1 MKRYNQGFLKFGPME
16 ECDTG
21 EWIKAVDADNT
32 MNEIKRQGAKVFS
45 DLSKKIYEEN
55 INLALKLTVVTALL
69 IVSIGANL
77 VAISI

>member
-55 INLALKLTVVTALL
+55 IEAFMDERDP
-69 IVSIGANL
+69 L
-77 VAISI
+77 VKCVRFS